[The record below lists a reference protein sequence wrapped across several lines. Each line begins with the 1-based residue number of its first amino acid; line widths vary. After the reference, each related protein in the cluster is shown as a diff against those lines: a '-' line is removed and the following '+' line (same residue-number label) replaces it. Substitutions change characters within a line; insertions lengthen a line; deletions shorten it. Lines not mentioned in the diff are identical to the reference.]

1 MDGHIDSPGILQDI
15 ILYPTP
21 PLPCTLY
28 PLPCIHVKQEVRRQG
43 RGTADQKFYVA
54 CSFIVSNCQSKC
66 LCMWFPLLAKGSNK
80 IELTYISLRDVI
92 KQVLFY

>member
-1 MDGHIDSPGILQDI
+1 MKLEGRAEG
-15 ILYPTP
+15 
-21 PLPCTLY
+21 PLTKNFMLHAH
-28 PLPCIHVKQEVRRQG
+28 LL
-43 RGTADQKFYVA
+43 
-54 CSFIVSNCQSKC
+54 CQCKC